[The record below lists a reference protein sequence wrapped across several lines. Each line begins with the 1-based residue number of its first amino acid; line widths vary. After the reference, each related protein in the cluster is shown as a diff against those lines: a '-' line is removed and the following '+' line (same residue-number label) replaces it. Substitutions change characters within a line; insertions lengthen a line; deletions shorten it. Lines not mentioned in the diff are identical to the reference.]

1 VWRPGARGVLAQQPA
16 FLPEGRFLPLQLC
29 DLDPGF
35 ALVVENSA
43 IPLLLDIP
51 CREGHNCIEPSL
63 LSFFDIRS
71 AVTPPSHE
79 GMLRKWEQVRPPN
92 DPKDEPPKLSG
103 FRAVNEDVIH
113 GFIALAAK
121 DAAGRVWQPSAPQPI
136 GCPAAATDG
145 EPGEVSAARGRLT
158 LPDRFL
164 GECLPTMEECKVGR
178 FGGVS
183 SRAFPFPNEAV
194 RTVRTR
200 DGARD

>member
-1 VWRPGARGVLAQQPA
+1 
-16 FLPEGRFLPLQLC
+16 
-29 DLDPGF
+29 
-35 ALVVENSA
+35 
-43 IPLLLDIP
+43 
-51 CREGHNCIEPSL
+51 
-63 LSFFDIRS
+63 
-71 AVTPPSHE
+71 
-79 GMLRKWEQVRPPN
+79 MLRKWEQVRPPN

-164 GECLPTMEECKVGR
+164 GECLPTMEECKWWDK
-178 FGGVS
+178 GVDCRGQAS
-183 SRAFPFPNEAV
+183 HAE
-194 RTVRTR
+194 
-200 DGARD
+200 